1 MAGRIEDYALI
12 GDGRTAALV
21 GRDGS
26 IDWLCWPRFDSSACF
41 AALLGT
47 EDHGFW
53 KIAPAEDA
61 ATSWR
66 YRGGSL
72 VLETTH
78 ETAAGMVRVT
88 DYMPVRDGSHLVRIV
103 EGLRGETAMRM
114 QLAVRFDYGLA
125 VPWVSHNELGDLR
138 AISGPHKV
146 VLRTLVPHHGKGQTT
161 VSNFTVKAGE
171 SVAFALSYGPSHED
185 DPPPIQ
191 PRKALFETDRV
202 WRDWSS
208 RAARG
213 TPWDAILQRS
223 LLTLKAL
230 IYHPTGGIVAA
241 PTTSLPEDL
250 GGVRNWDYRFCWL
263 RDSTF
268 TLIALMDGGYLD
280 EARAWRDWLVRAV
293 AGNPEQAHILY
304 GIAGERMLPEIEID
318 WLPGYEGSKP
328 VRIGNAAV
336 EQFQLDVYGEIFDA
350 LHQARQRGL
359 RDDADGWRVGGAL
372 LTHLE
377 KVWSQPDEGIW
388 EVRGGRR
395 HFTHSK
401 IMAWVAFD
409 RAIRSVEDGGE
420 RREAPVERWRAI
432 RDQIH
437 AEVCEKGFDAKLN
450 SFVQSYGS
458 TRLDASLLLIA
469 HMGFLP
475 QEDPR
480 VVGTVEAIGRTLMRD
495 GFVLRYDTENQTTD
509 GLPGDEGAFLP
520 CSFWYADNLIGL
532 GRCAEAHALIERLIG
547 VCNDLGLCAEEYDVT
562 AKRLVGNFPQAFSHV
577 TLVNTILN
585 YSRANGPARERGEGA
600 EGTDR
605 SGGAG
610 AVTPGARAAAARPQ
624 AVCAEGQAVSE

>member
-26 IDWLCWPRFDSSACF
+26 VDWLCWPRFDSAACF

-53 KIAPAEDA
+53 KIAPAGD
-61 ATSWR
+61 ATSSWT
-66 YRGGSL
+66 YREGSL

-78 ETAAGMVRVT
+78 ETASGSVRVT
-88 DYMPVRDGSHLVRIV
+88 DYMPARDGSHLVRIV

-146 VLRTLVPHHGKGQTT
+146 VLRTLVPHHGEGQTT
-161 VSNFTVKAGE
+161 VANFTVKAGE

-191 PRKALFETDRV
+191 PRKVLFETDRV

-213 TPWDAILQRS
+213 TPWDAMLQRS

-304 GIAGERMLPEIEID
+304 GIAGERMLPEIELD

-359 RDDADGWRVGGAL
+359 RGDADGWRVGGAL
-372 LTHLE
+372 LEHLE
-377 KVWSQPDEGIW
+377 KVWNEPDEGIW

-401 IMAWVAFD
+401 VMAWVAFD
-409 RAIRSVEDGGE
+409 RAIRSFEDGGE
-420 RREAPVERWRAI
+420 DGSERPEAPVERWRAI
-432 RDQIH
+432 RDRIH
-437 AEVCEKGFDAKLN
+437 AEVCEKGFDKTLN

-458 TRLDASLLLIA
+458 TRLDASLLLMA

-475 QEDPR
+475 QHDPR

-509 GLPGDEGAFLP
+509 GLPGNEGAFLP

-532 GRCAEAHALIERLIG
+532 GRCKEAHALIERLIG
-547 VCNDLGLCAEEYDVT
+547 VCNDLGLCAEEYDVK

-585 YSRANGPARERGEGA
+585 YSRANGPARERSAGA
-600 EGTDR
+600 EGTERDN
-605 SGGAG
+605 GAW
-610 AVTPGARAAAARPQ
+610 AVTPGARAAAARP
-624 AVCAEGQAVSE
+624 

>member
-12 GDGRTAALV
+12 GDGRTAALI

-26 IDWLCWPRFDSSACF
+26 IDWLCWPRFDSAACF

-53 KIAPAEDA
+53 KLGPADPA
-61 ATSWR
+61 ARTSR
-66 YRGGSL
+66 QYRQGSL
-72 VLETTH
+72 VLETQH
-78 ETAAGMVRVT
+78 ETGTGCVRVT
-88 DYMPVRDGSHLVRIV
+88 DYMPANDGSHLVRIV
-103 EGLRGETAMRM
+103 EGLSGEVAMHMR
-114 QLAVRFDYGLA
+114 LAVRFDYGLA

-146 VLRTLVPHHGKGQTT
+146 VLRTLVPLHGENQTT
-161 VSNFTVKAGE
+161 VADFTVSAGE
-171 SVAFALSYGPSHED
+171 SVAFSLSYGPSHED

-191 PRKALFETDRV
+191 PRKVLFETDRH

-208 RAARG
+208 RAAHG
-213 TPWDAILQRS
+213 TPWDAILKRS

-241 PTTSLPEDL
+241 PTTSLPEEI

-268 TLIALMDGGYLD
+268 TLIAMMDGGYLD

-304 GIAGERMLPEIEID
+304 GIAGERMLPEIELD
-318 WLPGYEGSKP
+318 WLPGYENSKP

-350 LHQARQRGL
+350 LYQARQRGL
-359 RDDADGWRVGGAL
+359 LGDADGWRVGLAL
-372 LTHLE
+372 LRHLE
-377 KVWSQPDEGIW
+377 NVWNTPDEGIW

-395 HFTHSK
+395 HFVHSK
-401 IMAWVAFD
+401 VMAWVAFD
-409 RAIRSVEDGGE
+409 RAIRSYEEGE
-420 RREAPVERWRAI
+420 PFDAPVDRWRTI

-437 AEVCEKGFDAKLN
+437 AEVCEKGFDKDLN

-458 TRLDASLLLIA
+458 KSLDASLLLIA

-475 QEDPR
+475 QDDPR
-480 VVGTVEAIGRTLMRD
+480 VVGTVEAIGRTLTRD
-495 GFVLRYDTENQTTD
+495 GFVLRYDTEDQTTD

-532 GRCAEAHALIERLIG
+532 GRCEEARALIEKLVG
-547 VCNDLGLCAEEYDVT
+547 VCNDVGLVSEEYDVKG
-562 AKRLVGNFPQAFSHV
+562 KRLVGNFPQAFSHV

-585 YSRANGPARERGEGA
+585 YSRAKGPAKERGAHAPEDVHEGA
-600 EGTDR
+600 CLRAD
-605 SGGAG
+605 
-610 AVTPGARAAAARPQ
+610 RAAGREP
-624 AVCAEGQAVSE
+624 VSA

>member
-1 MAGRIEDYALI
+1 MAGRIEDYALV
-12 GDGRTAALV
+12 GDGRTAALI

-26 IDWLCWPRFDSSACF
+26 VDWLCWPRFDSAACF

-53 KIAPAEDA
+53 KLGPADPA
-61 ATSWR
+61 AKSSR
-66 YRGGSL
+66 QYRAGSL
-72 VLETTH
+72 VLETQH
-78 ETAAGMVRVT
+78 ETGTGCVRVT
-88 DYMPVRDGSHLVRIV
+88 DYMPANDGSHLVRIV
-103 EGLRGETAMRM
+103 EGLSGAVAMHMR
-114 QLAVRFDYGLA
+114 LAVRFDYGLA

-146 VLRTLVPHHGKGQTT
+146 VLRTLVPLHGENQTT
-161 VSNFTVKAGE
+161 VADFSVSAGE
-171 SVAFALSYGPSHED
+171 SVAFTLSYGPSHED

-191 PRKALFETDRV
+191 PRKVLFETDRH

-208 RAARG
+208 RAAHG

-241 PTTSLPEDL
+241 PTTSLPEEI

-268 TLIALMDGGYLD
+268 TLIAMMDGGYLD

-304 GIAGERMLPEIEID
+304 GIAGERMLPEIELD
-318 WLPGYEGSKP
+318 WLPGYENSKP

-350 LHQARQRGL
+350 LYQARQRGL
-359 RDDADGWRVGGAL
+359 LGDADGWRVGQAL
-372 LTHLE
+372 LRHLE
-377 KVWSQPDEGIW
+377 KVWNTPDEGIW

-395 HFTHSK
+395 HFVHSK
-401 IMAWVAFD
+401 VMAWVAFD
-409 RAIRSVEDGGE
+409 RAIRSYEEGE
-420 RREAPVERWRAI
+420 PFGAPVDRWRTI
-432 RDQIH
+432 RDEIH
-437 AEVCEKGFDAKLN
+437 AEVCEKGFDKELN

-458 TRLDASLLLIA
+458 KSLDASLLLIA

-475 QEDPR
+475 QHDPR
-480 VVGTVEAIGRTLMRD
+480 VVGTVEAIGRTLTRD
-495 GFVLRYDTENQTTD
+495 GFVLRYDTEDQTTD
-509 GLPGDEGAFLP
+509 GLPGNEGAFLP

-532 GRCAEAHALIERLIG
+532 GRCEEARALIEKLIG
-547 VCNDLGLCAEEYDVT
+547 VCNDLGLVSEEYDV
-562 AKRLVGNFPQAFSHV
+562 AGKRLVGNFPQAFSHV

-585 YSRANGPARERGEGA
+585 YSRANGPAKERGAQAGDMLTSNGA
-600 EGTDR
+600 CLPAD
-605 SGGAG
+605 
-610 AVTPGARAAAARPQ
+610 RAAEREQVTA
-624 AVCAEGQAVSE
+624 